1 VIIFRYLGRQ
11 VFQVMAAVTVIL
23 LVVAMI
29 TRFLQYLGDA
39 VAGEISSDI
48 LLLLMAY
55 RLPEFLLVI
64 LPFALF
70 LGILLAY
77 GRMYADN
84 EMTVLRACGFSQ
96 KRLVGATLTASLLLA
111 LLAGVL
117 SLAVAP
123 WGLRNT
129 EQLMDSQDELTEL
142 DLIVAGQFQEFAG
155 GLRTTYAES
164 IANGG
169 AGRQLNNTFVAMRTV
184 GSGNA
189 DREEGE
195 EGETGEEREEREKG
209 RDGDS
214 VRIIV
219 SDTARP
225 VIDEVSG
232 RRFMLLENGYVYD
245 GVPGQGDYAVT
256 RFEQQSVLMPET
268 GRIESVVREKAMPTR
283 ELLGASDPE
292 QQAELQWRLSG
303 ILIIPILA
311 LIAVPLSKV
320 DPRQGRF
327 SKLVPAALLYAV
339 YYVGL
344 QLAMGMV
351 ESGTLPAIIG
361 LWWVHAAFLAY
372 GCYLLRGE
380 RAS

>member
-1 VIIFRYLGRQ
+1 
-11 VFQVMAAVTVIL
+11 MAAVTVIL

-164 IANGG
+164 IADVG
-169 AGRQLNNTFVAMRTV
+169 AGRQLNDTFVAMRTV
-184 GSGNA
+184 GDTGG
-189 DREEGE
+189 DTGREDGE
-195 EGETGEEREEREKG
+195 EGVD
-209 RDGDS
+209 DGDS

-225 VIDEVSG
+225 VIDDVSG

-256 RFEQQSVLMPET
+256 RFEQQSVLMPESS
-268 GRIESVVREKAMPTR
+268 RIE
-283 ELLGASDPE
+283 
-292 QQAELQWRLSG
+292 
-303 ILIIPILA
+303 
-311 LIAVPLSKV
+311 
-320 DPRQGRF
+320 
-327 SKLVPAALLYAV
+327 
-339 YYVGL
+339 
-344 QLAMGMV
+344 
-351 ESGTLPAIIG
+351 
-361 LWWVHAAFLAY
+361 
-372 GCYLLRGE
+372 
-380 RAS
+380 

>member
-1 VIIFRYLGRQ
+1 
-11 VFQVMAAVTVIL
+11 MAAVTVIL

-96 KRLVGATLTASLLLA
+96 KRLVAATLTASLLLA

-123 WGLRNT
+123 WGLRNP
-129 EQLMDSQDELTEL
+129 EQLMDSQDELTEI

-164 IANGG
+164 ITDVG
-169 AGRQLNNTFVAMRTV
+169 AGRQLNNTFVAMRTLSDA
-184 GSGNA
+184 G
-189 DREEGE
+189 DGE
-195 EGETGEEREEREKG
+195 SDEATE
-209 RDGDS
+209 DDAS

-219 SDTARP
+219 SDTAR
-225 VIDEVSG
+225 
-232 RRFMLLENGYVYD
+232 
-245 GVPGQGDYAVT
+245 
-256 RFEQQSVLMPET
+256 
-268 GRIESVVREKAMPTR
+268 
-283 ELLGASDPE
+283 
-292 QQAELQWRLSG
+292 
-303 ILIIPILA
+303 
-311 LIAVPLSKV
+311 
-320 DPRQGRF
+320 
-327 SKLVPAALLYAV
+327 LV
-339 YYVGL
+339 
-344 QLAMGMV
+344 
-351 ESGTLPAIIG
+351 
-361 LWWVHAAFLAY
+361 
-372 GCYLLRGE
+372 
-380 RAS
+380 

>member
-1 VIIFRYLGRQ
+1 
-11 VFQVMAAVTVIL
+11 M
-23 LVVAMI
+23 
-29 TRFLQYLGDA
+29 
-39 VAGEISSDI
+39 
-48 LLLLMAY
+48 
-55 RLPEFLLVI
+55 
-64 LPFALF
+64 
-70 LGILLAY
+70 
-77 GRMYADN
+77 
-84 EMTVLRACGFSQ
+84 
-96 KRLVGATLTASLLLA
+96 
-111 LLAGVL
+111 
-117 SLAVAP
+117 AP

-129 EQLMDSQDELTEL
+129 EQLMDSQDELTEI

-164 IANGG
+164 ITDVG
-169 AGRQLNNTFVAMRTV
+169 AGRQLNNTFVAMRTLSDA
-184 GSGNA
+184 G
-189 DREEGE
+189 DGE
-195 EGETGEEREEREKG
+195 SDEATE
-209 RDGDS
+209 DDAS

-283 ELLGASDPE
+283 ELLGSGNPE

-339 YYVGL
+339 YYVVL
-344 QLAMGMV
+344 QVAMGMV
-351 ESGTLPAIIG
+351 ESGALPAVIG

-380 RAS
+380 RAA

>member
-96 KRLVGATLTASLLLA
+96 KRLVAATLTASLLLA

-129 EQLMDSQDELTEL
+129 EQLMDSQDELTEI

-164 IANGG
+164 ITDVG
-169 AGRQLNNTFVAMRTV
+169 AGRQLNNTFVAMRTLSDA
-184 GSGNA
+184 G
-189 DREEGE
+189 DGE
-195 EGETGEEREEREKG
+195 SDEATE
-209 RDGDS
+209 DDAS

-283 ELLGASDPE
+283 ELLGSGNPE

-339 YYVGL
+339 YYVVL
-344 QLAMGMV
+344 QVAMGMV
-351 ESGTLPAIIG
+351 ESGALPAVIG

-380 RAS
+380 RAA

>member
-1 VIIFRYLGRQ
+1 MIIFRYLGRQ

-64 LPFALF
+64 LPFSLF

-96 KRLVGATLTASLLLA
+96 KRLVGVTLSASLLLA
-111 LLAGVL
+111 VLAGVL

-142 DLIVAGQFQEFAG
+142 DLIVAGQFQDFAG

-164 IANGG
+164 IATG
-169 AGRQLNNTFVAMRTV
+169 AEGRQLNNTFVAMRSP
-184 GSGNA
+184 GG
-189 DREEGE
+189 EGE
-195 EGETGEEREEREKG
+195 EG
-209 RDGDS
+209 DS
-214 VRIIV
+214 VRVIV
-219 SDTARP
+219 SDSARP

-245 GVPGQGDYAVT
+245 GVPGRGDYTVT
-256 RFEQQSVLMPET
+256 RFEEQGVLMPET
-268 GRIESVVREKAMPTR
+268 GRIENVVREKAMPTR
-283 ELLGASDPE
+283 ELLGSRNPE

-311 LIAVPLSKV
+311 LIAVPLSRV

-339 YYVGL
+339 YYVVL

-351 ESGTLPAIIG
+351 ESGALPALIG
-361 LWWVHAAFLAY
+361 LWWVHAAFLAF
-372 GCYLLRGE
+372 GCYLLLGR
-380 RAS
+380 RTA